1 MTDKADYKRK
11 IERLE
16 ALLVEEQ
23 NNTKMLLALVREQIT
38 TLELQRMMLKKCEK
52 AQND

>member
-16 ALLVEEQ
+16 ALLAEEQ
-23 NNTKMLLALVREQIT
+23 NNTKMLLALVREQII
-38 TLELQRMMLKKCEK
+38 TLELQRVMLQKCGETK
-52 AQND
+52 ND